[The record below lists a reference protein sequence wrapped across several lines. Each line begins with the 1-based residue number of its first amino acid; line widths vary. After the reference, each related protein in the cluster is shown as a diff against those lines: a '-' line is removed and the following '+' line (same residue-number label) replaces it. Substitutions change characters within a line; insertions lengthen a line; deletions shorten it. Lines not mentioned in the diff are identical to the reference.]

1 VAVSLLRHVARV
13 RTASMLVASALQPG
27 LLEAGGIT
35 ELKRGTLAFTSGFRE
50 SCLGAGTPSAP
61 VCAYQYLH
69 YDPHVQGIYTFRSC
83 SPEAQAAARAW
94 LRAVFGVHDDS
105 GHVAALC
112 ARSRVFSDYPFA
124 ITMVNTRAYLPRTPQ
139 WRVFQNRNTPA
150 RSSRVFALFRFE

>member
-1 VAVSLLRHVARV
+1 VAR
-13 RTASMLVASALQPG
+13 LVGRLPGSLARALS
-27 LLEAGGIT
+27 
-35 ELKRGTLAFTSGFRE
+35 F
-50 SCLGAGTPSAP
+50 SAP
-61 VCAYQYLH
+61 LTLDGQTL
-69 YDPHVQGIYTFRSC
+69 DPHVQGIYTFRSC

>member
-1 VAVSLLRHVARV
+1 
-13 RTASMLVASALQPG
+13 
-27 LLEAGGIT
+27 
-35 ELKRGTLAFTSGFRE
+35 
-50 SCLGAGTPSAP
+50 
-61 VCAYQYLH
+61 
-69 YDPHVQGIYTFRSC
+69 VQGIYTFRSC